1 MIHSISPQGPLSSPN
16 TSQVNNLPCLTA
28 HFKGREATV
37 DRIIKKLT
45 QVANPSRMVVIVAL
59 PGMGKTQVAI
69 RVSHDLLGYGKS
81 VLFIEKQNNLTDVCG
96 EILGRMSGRHLS
108 ERHDLPSIAK
118 RRLKELHEDTVIVL
132 DSTEDIQGKEFDELA
147 EYLMKYAPKV
157 QIIIT
162 TREDVGLTSLNI
174 HKERLQ
180 PLDSESS
187 VSLLQ
192 ESAENFE
199 EHGKELCE
207 LCGGI
212 PLLLVHC
219 ACLLEDAFSPAV
231 LIQGL
236 KENPIRLLKTSA
248 NDVYDTLG
256 RFLRGSPPELVT
268 NLVTVSVFPS
278 AFSGKDIEFLFDDHL
293 EQEAVKTKM
302 VKCSLLQ
309 KMNGG
314 MVVLHPLVREY
325 CRAEKATL
333 ELEDVGK
340 AAQQKF
346 NHHYL
351 ELLKRLSKQFIG
363 KDSAM
368 DAISLFR
375 KDKANIMEALTN
387 CLQDKSSTDERTFGI
402 DVANSTEVLDFL
414 AKVLSPPSECT
425 KLYQLCCDITKASGD
440 KRRLADSL
448 TSLGFRRLCD
458 VAHRKGDQLTRD
470 MFQQAYDIRMG
481 LPKEQQK
488 SETHT
493 INICKLG
500 LCYSLQVTELLLFK
514 LKRYVNKVTRI
525 LPMICKKYAYIGIQ
539 ETGGDQ
545 FPLEL

>member
-1 MIHSISPQGPLSSPN
+1 MIHSISPLGPLSSPN

-28 HFKGREATV
+28 HFKGRKETV
-37 DRIIKKLT
+37 DRIIKQLT

-69 RVSHDLLGYGKS
+69 RVSHDLLGKGKS
-81 VLFIEKQNNLTDVCG
+81 ILFIEKQNNLTDVCG
-96 EILGRMSGRHLS
+96 EILRRISGQRLS
-108 ERHDLPSIAK
+108 ERHDLLSIAK
-118 RRLKELHEDTVIVL
+118 RRLKELQEDIVIVL
-132 DSTEDIQGKEFDELA
+132 DSTEDIQGKEFDGLA
-147 EYLMKYAPKV
+147 EYLTKYAPKV

-162 TREDVGLTSLNI
+162 TREDVGLASLNI
-174 HKERLQ
+174 HKVRLQ
-180 PLDSESS
+180 PLDSDSS
-187 VSLLQ
+187 LSLLQ

-236 KENPIRLLKTSA
+236 RENPIRLLKASA
-248 NDVYDTLG
+248 KDVYDTLG
-256 RFLRGSPPELVT
+256 QFLKRSPPELVK
-268 NLVTVSVFPS
+268 NLVIVSVFPS
-278 AFSGKDIEFLFDDHL
+278 AFCGKDIEFLFDDHL
-293 EQEAVKTKM
+293 EPEAVKTKM

-309 KMNGG
+309 KMNGE

-325 CRAEKATL
+325 CRAEKETL
-333 ELEDVGK
+333 ELEDVGN

-346 NHHYL
+346 NHHFL
-351 ELLKRLSKQFIG
+351 GLLKRLSKQFIS
-363 KDSAM
+363 KDSM
-368 DAISLFR
+368 EAISLFR

-387 CLQDKSSTDERTFGI
+387 CLQDQSSTDERTFGI

-425 KLYQLCCDITKASGD
+425 KLYQLCCDITEVSGD

-458 VAHRKGDQLTRD
+458 VAHRKGDQRTFK
-470 MFQQAYDIRMG
+470 MFQRAYDIRMG
-481 LPKEQQK
+481 LPEEQQK
-488 SETHT
+488 RETHT

-514 LKRYVNKVTRI
+514 LKRYINKVTRI
-525 LPMICKKYAYIGIQ
+525 FPMICEKYAYLGIQ
-539 ETGGDQ
+539 ETGRDQ